1 MLEEAYELHRT
12 GRLADAEAR
21 YREWLGFNPDDP
33 DAIHLLAVVRRQR
46 GAIGEALQLARQA
59 VSLRPD
65 RAGYYV
71 TLAGIEFHA
80 RQWAAARADFETALK
95 LDPNQTSSYSAL
107 GHIARIQGD
116 DARAEDN
123 FKKAMLTGQERA
135 DVLLGYG
142 NLLADRGDFAAAVQ
156 YLSRAVDLE
165 PDNSASQASFGR
177 ALLGNGQWAFA
188 VQALRNAIRL
198 RPESPGTLRLLIR
211 AHREAGELG
220 AAMQAIEEL
229 SKLPEQA
236 TATALE
242 RAELSVAAGDR
253 EGALAAYAELRSL
266 QPDDQEALHA
276 HVALLRQSGRIGDAI
291 EVYRER
297 LERVPGDVRTLRG
310 IGALLV
316 HARREDEALGYL
328 EQAAKLAPDDAEA
341 LTAHAVLLERSGKP
355 EEAEQ
360 LARAALAINPQQPSA
375 AGLVMNAAILRGDG
389 TDASAIAARID
400 ADSLPPA
407 QRVAWLGLSGCAAD
421 LAGDTQRAFELWKS
435 AHAARG
441 DLQPPVLRP
450 LGSGVASLN
459 SLAEPGPA
467 ALVDRAPLAL
477 LIGPPGSSA
486 DLIAALLSDNGCV
499 VLADRFHGD
508 GRRDGLSK
516 LDGQRYSAG
525 IDDTDARL
533 FARQYDRS
541 LARLTLPAEVE
552 LVDWLSAW
560 DARISVPVKAVF
572 GSLPLILALDDP
584 RETLL
589 NWLAFGSRAGWAA
602 PDPLAAARW
611 LAIQLEHLIA
621 TAKHSGLPVVALNS
635 TELIE
640 DPQSCGRKL
649 GTVLK
654 RLPLL
659 PGARYAAEV
668 KPVRTMASR
677 FPPGEW
683 KRYAQLLEAPFAEFD
698 ALAREVRE

>member
-21 YREWLGFNPDDP
+21 YREWLGFNPEDP

-123 FKKAMLTGQERA
+123 FKKALLTGQERA

-142 NLLADRGDFAAAVQ
+142 NLLADRGDFAKAVQ
-156 YLSRAVDLE
+156 YLSRAVALE
-165 PDNSASQASFGR
+165 PENAASQSSFGR
-177 ALLGNGQWAFA
+177 ALLGNGQSAFA
-188 VQALRNAIRL
+188 VQALGNALRL
-198 RPESPGTLRLLIR
+198 RPDSPATLRLLIR
-211 AHREAGELG
+211 AHRESGDVA
-220 AAMQAIEEL
+220 AAMHAIDQL
-229 SKLPEQA
+229 SRLPEQA
-236 TATALE
+236 TATAVE
-242 RAELSVAAGDR
+242 RAELSVAVGDR

-266 QPDDQEALHA
+266 QPDDEEALHA
-276 HVALLRQSGRIGDAI
+276 QVALLRQAGRMGEAI
-291 EVYRER
+291 ETYQQH
-297 LERVPGDVRTLRG
+297 LDRVPGDVRTLRG
-310 IGALLV
+310 LGALLV
-316 HARREDEALGYL
+316 HVRREDEALPYL
-328 EQAAKLAPDDAEA
+328 EQAAKLAPGDADA
-341 LTAHAVLLERSGKP
+341 LTAHAVVLDRTGAQEDAER
-355 EEAEQ
+355 

-375 AGLVMNAAILRGDG
+375 AGLVMNASILRGDG
-389 TDASAIAARID
+389 ADAAAIAAQVD
-400 ADSLPPA
+400 ADALPPT
-407 QRVAWLGLSGCAAD
+407 QRVAWLGLCGCAAD
-421 LAGDTQRAFELWKS
+421 LAGDTGKAFELWKS

-441 DLQPPVLRP
+441 DLQPPMLRE
-450 LGSGVASLN
+450 LGDAVESLR
-459 SLAEPGPA
+459 SLAEPGPE
-467 ALVDRAPLAL
+467 ALVERAPLAL

-486 DLIAALLSDNGCV
+486 DLIAALLSDNGCL

-533 FARQYDRS
+533 FARQYDRALS
-541 LARLTLPAEVE
+541 RLALPADAA
-552 LVDWLSAW
+552 LVDWLPAW
-560 DARISVPVKAVF
+560 DARISVPVKAAF
-572 GSLPLILALDDP
+572 GALPLILALDDP

-602 PDPLAAARW
+602 PDPLEAARW

-635 TELIE
+635 SELIE
-640 DPQSCGRKL
+640 DPEACGRKL
-649 GTVLK
+649 GTLLN

-659 PGARYAAEV
+659 PGPRYTAEIKPARTV
-668 KPVRTMASR
+668 PSR
-677 FPPGEW
+677 LAPGAW
-683 KRYAQLLEAPFAEFD
+683 KRYAPLLEVPFAAFD